1 MRTLTNNNIDQLSAE
16 ATQLLRQL
24 IATPSFSREEAGTAL
39 LIESFFKERGV
50 KVHRL
55 ENNIWAV
62 NKFYDSSKP
71 TILLNSHHDTVKP
84 NKDYVNDPYNAFESG
99 GKLFGLGSNDAG
111 GCLVALAATFLHFYE
126 RSDMKYNL
134 LFAASAE
141 EEISGVNG
149 VAALLPVIGAV
160 NCAIVGEPTLMQM
173 AVAEKGL
180 MVIDCI
186 AHGSSG
192 HAARE
197 EGDNA
202 IYKAMNDIAWFRN
215 FQFPAVSP
223 FLGAVKMS
231 VAMINAGTQ
240 HNVVPASCSF
250 TVDVR
255 INDCYT
261 NEEILE
267 VVRAHVQ
274 CTVTPRSTRL
284 RSSSI
289 GLGHPLVAAGSAL
302 GLETYGSATLSDKA
316 LMSFPALKIG
326 PGDSARSHMADEY
339 IYTEEIR
346 QGLDIYIQLLN
357 SIL

>member
-1 MRTLTNNNIDQLSAE
+1 MHTLTNNNIDQLSAE

-55 ENNIWAV
+55 ENNILAV

-149 VAALLPVIGAV
+149 VTALLPVIGAI

-192 HAARE
+192 HAARG

-215 FQFPAVSP
+215 FQFPEVSP

-231 VAMINAGTQ
+231 VTMINAGTQ

-302 GLETYGSATLSDKA
+302 GLETYGSATLSDKT
-316 LMSFPALKIG
+316 LMPFPALKIG

-339 IYTEEIR
+339 IYTDEIR